1 MHYLCT
7 SFNDIFSLM
16 IFILIAY
23 ILLILAVAF
32 YKRQSGNDVFFTA
45 EKNSSWAMVAFGM
58 LGASLSGISFISV
71 PGMATSS
78 SFTYMQLVLGFSLGY
93 IIVAKVLLP
102 LYYKLNLTNIY
113 EYLSLRH
120 GKHSYRTASMFFILS
135 RGLGSAARLYV
146 SAFLIHSFIFAP
158 LGIPFPLVAILMVA
172 FIYLYTSVGGIH
184 TLVKTDVIQTI
195 FLLGALIILLL
206 LSYNQLGESFSLGET
221 LSQQSFIVTDWVAK
235 NNFVKYVL
243 SGMLITV
250 CMTGLDQD
258 MMQKNLTC
266 RTLQEAQKNMYSY
279 GFMFL
284 PINFAFLLL
293 GLYVGGIFIENG
305 ITIPAENDMLL
316 PEAVRMGLLPEVG
329 TYIFIIGIISA
340 SLSSA
345 DSTFVSLTTTISTT
359 FCPTETKEDKGK
371 YENFRKLTHIAVG
384 VFFCLMLMVFYFV
397 ENDNMID
404 LLFRLASYTYGPLLG
419 LFALSMF
426 TKIQIKDK
434 FSPIVC
440 TISPII
446 CVIIQVLSDNSLG
459 YELLLLNGIITF
471 VGLLLIKRNDNTECK
486 ILNK

>member
-1 MHYLCT
+1 
-7 SFNDIFSLM
+7 M

-45 EKNSSWAMVAFGM
+45 ERNSSWAMVAFGM

-71 PGMATSS
+71 PGMAPSS
-78 SFTYMQLVLGFSLGY
+78 GFTYMQLVLGFSLGY

-146 SAFLIHSFIFAP
+146 SAFLIHTFIFAP

-184 TLVKTDVIQTI
+184 TLVKTDVIQTV

-258 MMQKNLTC
+258 MMQKNRTC
-266 RTLQEAQKNMYSY
+266 RTLKEAQKNMYSY

-293 GLYVGGIFIENG
+293 GLYVSNIFIENG
-305 ITIPAENDMLL
+305 ITIPAENDTLL
-316 PEAVRMGLLPEVG
+316 PEAVRMELLPEVA

-359 FCPTETKEDKGK
+359 FCPTHTKEDKGK
-371 YENFRKLTHIAVG
+371 YENFRKLTHITVG

-397 ENDNMID
+397 GNDNMID

-446 CVIIQVLSDNSLG
+446 CVIIQVLSGNSLG
-459 YELLLLNGIITF
+459 YELLLLNGFITF

>member
-1 MHYLCT
+1 MLY
-7 SFNDIFSLM
+7 
-16 IFILIAY
+16 ILIAY

-45 EKNSSWAMVAFGM
+45 ERNSSWAMVAFGM

-102 LYYKLNLTNIY
+102 LYYKVNLTNIY

-146 SAFLIHSFIFAP
+146 SAFLIHTFIFAP
-158 LGIPFPLVAILMVA
+158 LGIPFPLVAIFMVA

-316 PEAVRMGLLPEVG
+316 PEAVRMGLLPEAA

-345 DSTFVSLTTTISTT
+345 DSTFVSLTTTIYTT
-359 FCPTETKEDKGK
+359 FCPSATKDNKSK
-371 YENFRKLTHIAVG
+371 YEKFRKLTHIAVG
-384 VFFCLMLMVFYFV
+384 VFFCLMLMVFYLV
-397 ENDNMID
+397 GNDNMID
-404 LLFRLASYTYGPLLG
+404 LLFQLASYTYGPLLG

-426 TKIQIKDK
+426 TKVEINDK
-434 FSPIVC
+434 FSPLIC
-440 TISPII
+440 TISPIT
-446 CVIIQVLSDNSLG
+446 CVIIQVLSGNSLG
-459 YELLLLNGIITF
+459 YELLLLNGFITF
-471 VGLLLIKRNDNTECK
+471 VGLMLIRRK
-486 ILNK
+486 

>member
-1 MHYLCT
+1 
-7 SFNDIFSLM
+7 M

-32 YKRQSGNDVFFTA
+32 YKRQGGNDVFFTA

-71 PGMATSS
+71 PGMAPSS
-78 SFTYMQLVLGFSLGY
+78 GFTYMQLVLGFSLGY

-120 GKHSYRTASMFFILS
+120 SKYSYRTASMFFILS

-146 SAFLIHSFIFAP
+146 SAFLIHTFIFAP
-158 LGIPFPLVAILMVA
+158 LGIPFPLVAILMVT

-195 FLLGALIILLL
+195 FLLGALIVLLL
-206 LSYNQLGESFSLGET
+206 LSYNRLGESFSLSET

-266 RTLQEAQKNMYSY
+266 RTLQKAQKNMYSY

-293 GLYVGGIFIENG
+293 GLYVGSIFIESG
-305 ITIPAENDMLL
+305 ITIPGKNDMLL
-316 PEAVRMGLLPEVG
+316 PEAVRMGLLPEAA

-359 FCPTETKEDKGK
+359 FCPSQTKEDKGK

-384 VFFCLMLMVFYFV
+384 TFFCLMLMVFYFV
-397 ENDNMID
+397 KNNNMID

-419 LFALSMF
+419 LFTLSMF
-426 TKIQIKDK
+426 TKIKIKDK
-434 FSPIVC
+434 ISPLVC

-446 CVIIQVLSDNSLG
+446 CVIIQVLSSNSLG
-459 YELLLLNGIITF
+459 YELLLLNGFITF
-471 VGLLLIKRNDNTECK
+471 VGLMLIKQK
-486 ILNK
+486 

>member
-45 EKNSSWAMVAFGM
+45 ERNSSWAMVAFGM

-71 PGMATSS
+71 PGMAPSS
-78 SFTYMQLVLGFSLGY
+78 GFTYMQLVLGFSLGY

-158 LGIPFPLVAILMVA
+158 LGIPFPLIAILMVA

-184 TLVKTDVIQTI
+184 TLVKTDVIQTV
-195 FLLGALIILLL
+195 FLLGALVGLLVL
-206 LSYNQLGESFSLGET
+206 AYLGLDHSSASVRLSE
-221 LSQQSFIVTDWVAK
+221 QSFIVTDWVAK

-293 GLYVGGIFIENG
+293 GLYVSGIFIENG

-316 PEAVRMGLLPEVG
+316 PEAVRMGLLPEVA

-359 FCPTETKEDKGK
+359 FCPSETKEDKGK

-384 VFFCLMLMVFYFV
+384 VFFCIMLMVFYFV

-471 VGLLLIKRNDNTECK
+471 VGLMLIRRK
-486 ILNK
+486 

>member
-1 MHYLCT
+1 MWVILVIYL
-7 SFNDIFSLM
+7 S
-16 IFILIAY
+16 
-23 ILLILAVAF
+23 LILGVAL
-32 YKRQSGNDVFFTA
+32 YKRKRGNKAFFTA

-146 SAFLIHSFIFAP
+146 SAFLIHTFIFAP
-158 LGIPFPLVAILMVA
+158 LGIPFPLVASALVA
-172 FIYLYTSVGGIH
+172 FIYIYTSVGGIH

-195 FLLGALIILLL
+195 FLLGALVGLLVL
-206 LSYNQLGESFSLGET
+206 AYLGLDHSSASAGLSE
-221 LSQQSFIVTDWVAK
+221 QSFIVTDWVAK

-266 RTLQEAQKNMYSY
+266 RTLKEAQKNMYSY

-293 GLYVGGIFIENG
+293 GLFVGGLFIQNG
-305 ITIPAENDMLL
+305 VGIPAENDMLL
-316 PEAVRMGLLPEVG
+316 PEAVKMGLLPEMA

-359 FCPTETKEDKGK
+359 FCPSQIKGNEGK
-371 YENFRKLTHIAVG
+371 FENFRKLTHIAVG

-397 ENDNMID
+397 GSDNMID
-404 LLFRLASYTYGPLLG
+404 LLFNLASYTYGPLLG
-419 LFALSMF
+419 LFAFSMF
-426 TKIQIKDK
+426 TKYKINDK
-434 FSPIVC
+434 F
-440 TISPII
+440 SPII
-446 CVIIQVLSDNSLG
+446 CVISPLICLIIQYMSNNSFG

-471 VGLLLIKRNDNTECK
+471 VGLLLIKRNDSTERK

>member
-7 SFNDIFSLM
+7 SYYDIFSLM

-45 EKNSSWAMVAFGM
+45 ERNSSWAMVAFGM

-71 PGMATSS
+71 PGMAPSS

-146 SAFLIHSFIFAP
+146 SAFLIHTFIFAP
-158 LGIPFPLVAILMVA
+158 LGIPFPLVSILMVA
-172 FIYLYTSVGGIH
+172 FIYIYTSVGGIH

-195 FLLGALIILLL
+195 FLLGALVGLLVL
-206 LSYNQLGESFSLGET
+206 AYLGLDHSSASAGLSE
-221 LSQQSFIVTDWVAK
+221 QSFIVTDWVAK

-266 RTLQEAQKNMYSY
+266 RTLKEAQKNMYSY

-284 PINFAFLLL
+284 PINFLFLLL
-293 GLYVGGIFIENG
+293 GLFVGGLFIQNG
-305 ITIPAENDMLL
+305 VSIPTENDMLL
-316 PEAVRMGLLPEVG
+316 PEAVKMGLLPEMA

-359 FCPTETKEDKGK
+359 FCPSETKEDKGK
-371 YENFRKLTHIAVG
+371 YEKFRKLTHIAVG

-397 ENDNMID
+397 GNDNMID
-404 LLFRLASYTYGPLLG
+404 LLFQLASYTYGPLLG

-426 TKIQIKDK
+426 TKVEINDK
-434 FSPIVC
+434 FSPLIC

-446 CVIIQVLSDNSLG
+446 CVIIQVLSGNSLG
-459 YELLLLNGIITF
+459 YELLLLNGFITF
-471 VGLLLIKRNDNTECK
+471 VGLMLIRRK
-486 ILNK
+486 

>member
-1 MHYLCT
+1 
-7 SFNDIFSLM
+7 M

-45 EKNSSWAMVAFGM
+45 ERNSSWAMVAFGM

-71 PGMATSS
+71 PGMAPSS
-78 SFTYMQLVLGFSLGY
+78 GFTYMQLVLGFSLGY

-146 SAFLIHSFIFAP
+146 SAFLIHTFIFAP
-158 LGIPFPLVAILMVA
+158 LGIPFPLVALLMVA
-172 FIYLYTSVGGIH
+172 FIYLYTSMGGIH

-195 FLLGALIILLL
+195 FLLGALITLLL

-221 LSQQSFIVTDWVAK
+221 LSQQSFIVTDWAAK
-235 NNFVKYVL
+235 NNFVRYVL

-293 GLYVGGIFIENG
+293 GLYVSNIFIENG

-316 PEAVRMGLLPEVG
+316 PEAVKMGLLPEMA

-359 FCPTETKEDKGK
+359 FCPTQTKEDKGK

-397 ENDNMID
+397 GSDNMID
-404 LLFRLASYTYGPLLG
+404 LLFNLASYTYGPLLG
-419 LFALSMF
+419 LFAFSMF
-426 TKIQIKDK
+426 TKYKINDK
-434 FSPIVC
+434 L
-440 TISPII
+440 SPII
-446 CVIIQVLSDNSLG
+446 CIISPSICLAAQFLTNNSFG

-471 VGLLLIKRNDNTECK
+471 VGLLLIKRNDSTERK

>member
-1 MHYLCT
+1 MWVILVIYL
-7 SFNDIFSLM
+7 S
-16 IFILIAY
+16 
-23 ILLILAVAF
+23 LILGVAL
-32 YKRQSGNDVFFTA
+32 YKRRRGNKAFFTA

-71 PGMATSS
+71 PGIATSS

-113 EYLSLRH
+113 EYLEQRLGS
-120 GKHSYRTASMFFILS
+120 KSYHTASLFFILS

-146 SAFLIHSFIFAP
+146 SAFLIHTFIFAP
-158 LGIPFPLVAILMVA
+158 LGIPFPLVASALVA
-172 FIYLYTSVGGIH
+172 FIYIYTSVGGIH

-195 FLLGALIILLL
+195 FLLGALVGLLVL
-206 LSYNQLGESFSLGET
+206 AYLGLDHSSASAGLSE
-221 LSQQSFIVTDWVAK
+221 QSFIVTDWAAK

-266 RTLQEAQKNMYSY
+266 RTLKEAQKNMYSY

-284 PINFAFLLL
+284 PINFLFLLL
-293 GLYVGGIFIENG
+293 GLYVGGLFIQNG
-305 ITIPAENDMLL
+305 VGIPAENDMLL
-316 PEAVRMGLLPEVG
+316 PEAVSMGLLPTVA

-359 FCPTETKEDKGK
+359 FCPTQIKGNEGK
-371 YENFRKLTHIAVG
+371 FENFRKLTHIAVG

-397 ENDNMID
+397 GSDNMID
-404 LLFRLASYTYGPLLG
+404 LLFNLASYTYGPLLG
-419 LFALSMF
+419 LFAFSMF
-426 TKIQIKDK
+426 TKYKINDK
-434 FSPIVC
+434 F
-440 TISPII
+440 SPII
-446 CVIIQVLSDNSLG
+446 CVISPLICLIIQYMSNNSFG

-471 VGLLLIKRNDNTECK
+471 VGLLLIKRNDSTERK

>member
-7 SFNDIFSLM
+7 SFYDIFSLM

-32 YKRQSGNDVFFTA
+32 YKRQGGNDVFFTA

-71 PGMATSS
+71 PGMAPSS
-78 SFTYMQLVLGFSLGY
+78 GFTYMQLVLGFSLGY

-120 GKHSYRTASMFFILS
+120 GKYSYRTASMFFILS

-146 SAFLIHSFIFAP
+146 SAFLIHTFIFAP
-158 LGIPFPLVAILMVA
+158 LGIPFPLVAILMVT

-184 TLVKTDVIQTI
+184 TLIKTDVIQTI

-206 LSYNQLGESFSLGET
+206 LSYNRLGESFSLSET

-266 RTLQEAQKNMYSY
+266 RTLQKAQKNMYSY

-293 GLYVGGIFIENG
+293 GLYVGSIFIESG
-305 ITIPAENDMLL
+305 ITIPGKNDMLL
-316 PEAVRMGLLPEVG
+316 PEAVRMGLLPEAA

-359 FCPTETKEDKGK
+359 FCPSQTKEDKGK

-384 VFFCLMLMVFYFV
+384 TFFCLMLMVFYFV
-397 ENDNMID
+397 KNNNMID

-419 LFALSMF
+419 LFTLSMF
-426 TKIQIKDK
+426 TKIKIKDK
-434 FSPIVC
+434 ISPLVC

-446 CVIIQVLSDNSLG
+446 CVIIQVLSSNSLG
-459 YELLLLNGIITF
+459 YELLLLNGFITF
-471 VGLLLIKRNDNTECK
+471 VGLMLIKQK
-486 ILNK
+486 

>member
-16 IFILIAY
+16 LYILIAY

-45 EKNSSWAMVAFGM
+45 ERNSSWAMVAFGM

-71 PGMATSS
+71 PGMAPSS
-78 SFTYMQLVLGFSLGY
+78 GFTYMQLVLGFSLGY

-146 SAFLIHSFIFAP
+146 SAFLIHTFIFAP

-184 TLVKTDVIQTI
+184 TLVKTDVIQTV

-221 LSQQSFIVTDWVAK
+221 LSQQSFIITDWVAK

-293 GLYVGGIFIENG
+293 GLYVSGIFIENG
-305 ITIPAENDMLL
+305 ITIPTENDMLL
-316 PEAVRMGLLPEVG
+316 PEAVRMGLLPEAA

-359 FCPTETKEDKGK
+359 FCPSQTKEDKGK
-371 YENFRKLTHIAVG
+371 FENFRKLTHIAVG

-397 ENDNMID
+397 GNDNMID
-404 LLFRLASYTYGPLLG
+404 LLFNLASYTYGPLLG

-426 TKIQIKDK
+426 TKYKINDK
-434 FSPIVC
+434 L
-440 TISPII
+440 SPII
-446 CVIIQVLSDNSLG
+446 CVISPLICLIIQYMSNNSFG

-471 VGLLLIKRNDNTECK
+471 VGLLLIKRNDSTERK

>member
-1 MHYLCT
+1 MWVILVIYL
-7 SFNDIFSLM
+7 S
-16 IFILIAY
+16 
-23 ILLILAVAF
+23 LILSVAL
-32 YKRQSGNDVFFTA
+32 YKRKRGNKAFFTA

-71 PGMATSS
+71 PGMAPSS
-78 SFTYMQLVLGFSLGY
+78 GFTYMQLVLGFSLGY

-146 SAFLIHSFIFAP
+146 SAFLIHTFIFAP

-184 TLVKTDVIQTI
+184 TLVKTDVIQTV
-195 FLLGALIILLL
+195 FLLGALVGLLVL
-206 LSYNQLGESFSLGET
+206 AYLGFDHSSASAGLSE
-221 LSQQSFIVTDWVAK
+221 QSFIVTDWVAK

-266 RTLQEAQKNMYSY
+266 RTLQEAQKNMYIY

-293 GLYVGGIFIENG
+293 GLYVSSIFIENG
-305 ITIPAENDMLL
+305 ITIPTENDMLL
-316 PEAVRMGLLPEVG
+316 PEAVRMGLLPEAA

-359 FCPTETKEDKGK
+359 FCPSQTKEDKGK

-397 ENDNMID
+397 GNDNMID

-426 TKIQIKDK
+426 TKFEINDK
-434 FSPIVC
+434 FSPLIC

-446 CVIIQVLSDNSLG
+446 CVIIQVLSGNSLG
-459 YELLLLNGIITF
+459 YELLLLNGFITF
-471 VGLLLIKRNDNTECK
+471 VGLMLIRRK
-486 ILNK
+486 

>member
-1 MHYLCT
+1 MWVILVIYL
-7 SFNDIFSLM
+7 S
-16 IFILIAY
+16 
-23 ILLILAVAF
+23 LILGVAL
-32 YKRQSGNDVFFTA
+32 YKRRRGNKAFFTA

-71 PGMATSS
+71 PGMAPSS
-78 SFTYMQLVLGFSLGY
+78 GFTYMQLVLGFSLGY

-120 GKHSYRTASMFFILS
+120 GKHCYRTASMFFILS

-146 SAFLIHSFIFAP
+146 SAFLIHTFIFSP
-158 LGIPFPLVAILMVA
+158 LGIPFPLVAFLMVA

-195 FLLGALIILLL
+195 FLLGALVGLLVL
-206 LSYNQLGESFSLGET
+206 AYLGLDHSSASAGI
-221 LSQQSFIVTDWVAK
+221 SQQTYIVTDWGAK
-235 NNFVKYVL
+235 NNFIKYVL

-266 RTLQEAQKNMYSY
+266 RTLKDAQKNMYSY

-284 PINFAFLLL
+284 PINFLFLLL
-293 GLYVGGIFIENG
+293 GLYVGSLFTANG
-305 ITIPAENDMLL
+305 ISIPVENDMLL
-316 PEAVRMGLLPEVG
+316 PEAVRSGLLPNVA

-359 FCPTETKEDKGK
+359 FCPTKIKEDASKFI
-371 YENFRKLTHIAVG
+371 NFRKLTHIAVG
-384 VFFCLMLMVFYFV
+384 VFFCLMLMVFYYV
-397 ENDNMID
+397 GNDNMID
-404 LLFRLASYTYGPLLG
+404 LLFNLASYTYGPLLG
-419 LFALSMF
+419 LFAFSMF
-426 TKIQIKDK
+426 TKHKINDK
-434 FSPIVC
+434 FSPIIC
-440 TISPII
+440 IISPSI
-446 CVIIQVLSDNSLG
+446 CLAVQFLTNNYFG
-459 YELLLLNGIITF
+459 YELLLLNGIIIF
-471 VGLLLIKRNDNTECK
+471 VGLLLIKRNDSTERK

>member
-1 MHYLCT
+1 
-7 SFNDIFSLM
+7 M

-45 EKNSSWAMVAFGM
+45 ERNSSWAMVAFGM

-71 PGMATSS
+71 PGMAPSS
-78 SFTYMQLVLGFSLGY
+78 GFTYMQLVLGFSLGY

-146 SAFLIHSFIFAP
+146 SAFLIHTFIFAP

-184 TLVKTDVIQTI
+184 TLVKTDVIQTV

-206 LSYNQLGESFSLGET
+206 LSYNQLGESFSLGDT

-235 NNFVKYVL
+235 NNFVKYLL

-266 RTLQEAQKNMYSY
+266 RTLKEAQKNMYSY

-293 GLYVGGIFIENG
+293 GLYVSNIFIENG

-316 PEAVRMGLLPEVG
+316 PEAVRMGLLPEVA

-345 DSTFVSLTTTISTT
+345 DSTFVSLTTTIATT
-359 FCPTETKEDKGK
+359 FCPAKIKEDTSKFI
-371 YENFRKLTHIAVG
+371 NFRKLTHIAVG

-446 CVIIQVLSDNSLG
+446 CVIIQVLNDNSLG

>member
-1 MHYLCT
+1 
-7 SFNDIFSLM
+7 M

-45 EKNSSWAMVAFGM
+45 ERNSSWAMVAFGM

-71 PGMATSS
+71 PGMAPSS
-78 SFTYMQLVLGFSLGY
+78 GFTYMQLVLGFSLGY

-146 SAFLIHSFIFAP
+146 SAFLIHTFIFAP

-172 FIYLYTSVGGIH
+172 FIYIYTSVGGIH
-184 TLVKTDVIQTI
+184 TLVKTDVIQTV

-266 RTLQEAQKNMYSY
+266 RTLKEAQKNMYSY

-316 PEAVRMGLLPEVG
+316 PEAVRMGLLPTVA

-359 FCPTETKEDKGK
+359 FCPTQIKGNEGK
-371 YENFRKLTHIAVG
+371 FENFRKLTHIAVG

-397 ENDNMID
+397 GNDNMID
-404 LLFRLASYTYGPLLG
+404 LLFNIASYTYGPLLG
-419 LFALSMF
+419 LFTFSMF
-426 TKIQIKDK
+426 TKYKINDK
-434 FSPIVC
+434 F
-440 TISPII
+440 SPII
-446 CVIIQVLSDNSLG
+446 CVISPLICLIIQYMSNNSFG

-471 VGLLLIKRNDNTECK
+471 VGLLLIKRNDSTERK

>member
-1 MHYLCT
+1 MWVILVIYL
-7 SFNDIFSLM
+7 S
-16 IFILIAY
+16 
-23 ILLILAVAF
+23 LILSVAL
-32 YKRQSGNDVFFTA
+32 YKRKRGNKAFFTA

-71 PGMATSS
+71 PGMAPSS
-78 SFTYMQLVLGFSLGY
+78 GFTYMQLVLGFSLGY

-184 TLVKTDVIQTI
+184 TLVKTDVIQTV

-206 LSYNQLGESFSLGET
+206 LSYNRLGEGFSLGET

-235 NNFVKYVL
+235 NNLVKYVL

-266 RTLQEAQKNMYSY
+266 RTLKDAQKNMYSY

-284 PINFAFLLL
+284 PINFLFLLL
-293 GLYVGGIFIENG
+293 GLYVGGLFTQNG
-305 ITIPAENDMLL
+305 VSIPAENDMLL
-316 PEAVRMGLLPEVG
+316 PEAVRMGLLPEVA

-359 FCPTETKEDKGK
+359 FCPTQINGNEGK
-371 YENFRKLTHIAVG
+371 FENFRKLTHIAVG

-397 ENDNMID
+397 GSDNMID

-471 VGLLLIKRNDNTECK
+471 VGLLLIKRNDSTERK

>member
-1 MHYLCT
+1 
-7 SFNDIFSLM
+7 
-16 IFILIAY
+16 
-23 ILLILAVAF
+23 
-32 YKRQSGNDVFFTA
+32 
-45 EKNSSWAMVAFGM
+45 MVAFGM

-146 SAFLIHSFIFAP
+146 SAFLIHTFIFAP
-158 LGIPFPLVAILMVA
+158 LGIPFPLVASALVA
-172 FIYLYTSVGGIH
+172 FIYIYTSVGGIH

-195 FLLGALIILLL
+195 FLLGALVGLLVL
-206 LSYNQLGESFSLGET
+206 AYLGLDHSSASAGLSE
-221 LSQQSFIVTDWVAK
+221 QSFIVTDWVAK

-266 RTLQEAQKNMYSY
+266 RTLKEAQKNMYSY

-293 GLYVGGIFIENG
+293 GLFVGGLFIQNG
-305 ITIPAENDMLL
+305 VGIPAENDMLL
-316 PEAVRMGLLPEVG
+316 PEAVKMGLLPEMA

-359 FCPTETKEDKGK
+359 FCPSQIKGNEGK
-371 YENFRKLTHIAVG
+371 FENFRKLTHIAVG

-397 ENDNMID
+397 GSDNMID
-404 LLFRLASYTYGPLLG
+404 LLFNLASYTYGPLLG
-419 LFALSMF
+419 LFAFSMF
-426 TKIQIKDK
+426 TKYKINDK
-434 FSPIVC
+434 F
-440 TISPII
+440 SPII
-446 CVIIQVLSDNSLG
+446 CVISPLICLIIQYMSNNSFG

-471 VGLLLIKRNDNTECK
+471 VGLLLIKRNDSTERK

>member
-1 MHYLCT
+1 MLY
-7 SFNDIFSLM
+7 
-16 IFILIAY
+16 ILIGY

-45 EKNSSWAMVAFGM
+45 ERNSSWAMVAFGM

-71 PGMATSS
+71 PGMAPSS
-78 SFTYMQLVLGFSLGY
+78 GFTYMQLVLGFSLGY

-146 SAFLIHSFIFAP
+146 SAFLIHTFIFAP

-184 TLVKTDVIQTI
+184 TLVKTDVIQTV
-195 FLLGALIILLL
+195 FLLGALIVLLL

-316 PEAVRMGLLPEVG
+316 PEAVRMGLLPEVA

-359 FCPTETKEDKGK
+359 FCLPEAKEDKGK

-384 VFFCLMLMVFYFV
+384 VFFCIMLMVFYFV

-404 LLFRLASYTYGPLLG
+404 LLFQLASYTYGPLLG

-426 TKIQIKDK
+426 TKVEINDK
-434 FSPIVC
+434 YSPLIC

-446 CVIIQVLSDNSLG
+446 CVIIQVLSGNSLG
-459 YELLLLNGIITF
+459 YELLLLNGFITF
-471 VGLLLIKRNDNTECK
+471 VGLMLIRRK
-486 ILNK
+486 

>member
-7 SFNDIFSLM
+7 SFYDIFSLM

-45 EKNSSWAMVAFGM
+45 ERNSSWAMVAFGM

-71 PGMATSS
+71 PGMAPSS
-78 SFTYMQLVLGFSLGY
+78 GFTYMQLVLGFSLGY

-146 SAFLIHSFIFAP
+146 SAFLIHTFIFAP
-158 LGIPFPLVAILMVA
+158 LGIPFPLVALLMVA
-172 FIYLYTSVGGIH
+172 FIYLYTSMGGIH

-195 FLLGALIILLL
+195 FLLGALITLLL

-221 LSQQSFIVTDWVAK
+221 LSQQSFIVTDWAAK
-235 NNFVKYVL
+235 NNFVRYVL

-293 GLYVGGIFIENG
+293 GLYVSNIFIENG

-316 PEAVRMGLLPEVG
+316 PEAVKMGLLPEMA

-359 FCPTETKEDKGK
+359 FCPTQTKEDKGK

-397 ENDNMID
+397 GSDNMID
-404 LLFRLASYTYGPLLG
+404 LLFNLASYTYGPLLG
-419 LFALSMF
+419 LFAFSMF
-426 TKIQIKDK
+426 TKYKINDK
-434 FSPIVC
+434 L
-440 TISPII
+440 SPII
-446 CVIIQVLSDNSLG
+446 CIISPSICLAAQFLTNNSFG

-471 VGLLLIKRNDNTECK
+471 VGLLLIKRNDSTERK

>member
-1 MHYLCT
+1 
-7 SFNDIFSLM
+7 M

-45 EKNSSWAMVAFGM
+45 ERNSSWAMVAFGM

-71 PGMATSS
+71 PGMAPSS
-78 SFTYMQLVLGFSLGY
+78 GFTYMQLVLGFSLGY

-158 LGIPFPLVAILMVA
+158 FGIPFPLVAILMVA

-206 LSYNQLGESFSLGET
+206 LSYNQLGDSFSLGET

-293 GLYVGGIFIENG
+293 GLYVSGIFIENG

-316 PEAVRMGLLPEVG
+316 PEAVRMGILPEVA

-359 FCPTETKEDKGK
+359 FCPTQIKGNEGK
-371 YENFRKLTHIAVG
+371 FENFRKLTHIAVG

-397 ENDNMID
+397 GSDNMID
-404 LLFRLASYTYGPLLG
+404 LLFNLASYTYGPLLG
-419 LFALSMF
+419 LFAFSMF
-426 TKIQIKDK
+426 TKYKINDK
-434 FSPIVC
+434 L
-440 TISPII
+440 SPII
-446 CVIIQVLSDNSLG
+446 CIISPSICLAAQFLTNNSFG

-471 VGLLLIKRNDNTECK
+471 VGLLLIKRNDSTERK

>member
-1 MHYLCT
+1 MWVILVIYL
-7 SFNDIFSLM
+7 S
-16 IFILIAY
+16 
-23 ILLILAVAF
+23 LILGVAL
-32 YKRQSGNDVFFTA
+32 YKRRRGNKAFFTA

-113 EYLSLRH
+113 EYLEQRLGS
-120 GKHSYRTASMFFILS
+120 KSYHTASLFFILS

-146 SAFLIHSFIFAP
+146 SAFLIHTFIFAP
-158 LGIPFPLVAILMVA
+158 LGIPFPLVAFLMVA

-195 FLLGALIILLL
+195 FLLGALVGLLVL
-206 LSYNQLGESFSLGET
+206 AYLGLDHSSASAGLSE
-221 LSQQSFIVTDWVAK
+221 QSFIVTDWVAK

-266 RTLQEAQKNMYSY
+266 RTLKEAQKNMYSY

-284 PINFAFLLL
+284 PINFLFLLL
-293 GLYVGGIFIENG
+293 GLYVGGLFIQNG
-305 ITIPAENDMLL
+305 ISIPTENDMLL
-316 PEAVRMGLLPEVG
+316 PEAVSMGLLPTVA

-359 FCPTETKEDKGK
+359 FCPTQIKGNEGK
-371 YENFRKLTHIAVG
+371 FENFRKLTHIAVG

-397 ENDNMID
+397 GNDNMID
-404 LLFRLASYTYGPLLG
+404 LLFNLASYTYGPLLG
-419 LFALSMF
+419 LFAFSMF
-426 TKIQIKDK
+426 TKYKINDK
-434 FSPIVC
+434 F
-440 TISPII
+440 SPII
-446 CVIIQVLSDNSLG
+446 CVISPLICLIIQYMSNNSFG

-471 VGLLLIKRNDNTECK
+471 VGLLLIKRNDSTERK

>member
-1 MHYLCT
+1 M
-7 SFNDIFSLM
+7 SFYDIFSLM

-45 EKNSSWAMVAFGM
+45 ERNSSWAMVAFGM

-71 PGMATSS
+71 PGMAPSS
-78 SFTYMQLVLGFSLGY
+78 GFTYMQLVLGFSLGY

-146 SAFLIHSFIFAP
+146 SAFLIHTFIFAP
-158 LGIPFPLVAILMVA
+158 LGIPFPLVTILMVA

-184 TLVKTDVIQTI
+184 TLVKTDVIQTV

-206 LSYNQLGESFSLGET
+206 LSYNQLGESFSLGDT

-235 NNFVKYVL
+235 NNFVKYLL

-293 GLYVGGIFIENG
+293 GLYVSGIFIENG
-305 ITIPAENDMLL
+305 ITIPTENDMLL
-316 PEAVRMGLLPEVG
+316 PEAVRIGLLPEVA

-359 FCPTETKEDKGK
+359 FCPTYTKEDKGK
-371 YENFRKLTHIAVG
+371 YENFRKITHIAVG

-397 ENDNMID
+397 GNDNMID

>member
-1 MHYLCT
+1 MWVILVIYL
-7 SFNDIFSLM
+7 S
-16 IFILIAY
+16 
-23 ILLILAVAF
+23 LILGVAL
-32 YKRQSGNDVFFTA
+32 YKRRRGNKAFFTA

-113 EYLSLRH
+113 EYLEQRLGS
-120 GKHSYRTASMFFILS
+120 KSYHTASLFFILS

-146 SAFLIHSFIFAP
+146 SAFLIHTFIFAP
-158 LGIPFPLVAILMVA
+158 LGIPFPLVASALVA
-172 FIYLYTSVGGIH
+172 FIYIYTSVGGIH

-195 FLLGALIILLL
+195 FLLGALVGLLVL
-206 LSYNQLGESFSLGET
+206 AYLGLDHSSASTGFSE
-221 LSQQSFIVTDWVAK
+221 QSFIVTDWAAK

-266 RTLQEAQKNMYSY
+266 RTLKEAQKNMYSY

-284 PINFAFLLL
+284 PINFLFLLL
-293 GLYVGGIFIENG
+293 GLYVGGIFTQNG
-305 ITIPAENDMLL
+305 ISIPTENDMLL
-316 PEAVRMGLLPEVG
+316 PEAVSMGLLPTAA

-359 FCPTETKEDKGK
+359 FCPTQIKGNEGK
-371 YENFRKLTHIAVG
+371 FENFRKLTHIAVG

-397 ENDNMID
+397 GSDNMID
-404 LLFRLASYTYGPLLG
+404 LLFNLASYTYGPLLG
-419 LFALSMF
+419 LFAFSMF
-426 TKIQIKDK
+426 TKYKINDK
-434 FSPIVC
+434 L
-440 TISPII
+440 SPII
-446 CVIIQVLSDNSLG
+446 CIISPSICLAVQFLTNNSFG

-471 VGLLLIKRNDNTECK
+471 VGLLLIKRNDSTERK

>member
-1 MHYLCT
+1 ML
-7 SFNDIFSLM
+7 L
-16 IFILIAY
+16 ILIAY
-23 ILLILAVAF
+23 ILLILAVTF
-32 YKRQSGNDVFFTA
+32 YKRKRGNEAFFTA
-45 EKNSSWAMVAFGM
+45 ERNSSWAMVAFGM

-71 PGMATSS
+71 PGMAPGSG
-78 SFTYMQLVLGFSLGY
+78 FTYMQLVLGFSLGY

-120 GKHSYRTASMFFILS
+120 GKYSYRTASMFFILS

-146 SAFLIHSFIFAP
+146 SAFLIHTFIFAP
-158 LGIPFPLVAILMVA
+158 LGIPFPLVAILMVT

-195 FLLGALIILLL
+195 FLLGALIVLLL
-206 LSYNQLGESFSLGET
+206 LSYNRLGESFSLSET
-221 LSQQSFIVTDWVAK
+221 LSQQSFIITDWVAK

-266 RTLQEAQKNMYSY
+266 RTLKEAQKNMYSY

-293 GLYVGGIFIENG
+293 GLCVGNIFIENG
-305 ITIPAENDMLL
+305 ISIPAENDMLL
-316 PEAVRMGLLPEVG
+316 PEAIIMGLLPEVA

-345 DSTFVSLTTTISTT
+345 DSTFVSLTTTLSTT
-359 FCPTETKEDKGK
+359 FCSDEVKNNDGK
-371 YENFRKLTHIAVG
+371 YENFRKRTHIAVG
-384 VFFCLMLMVFYFV
+384 VFFCLMLLIFYFV
-397 ENDNMID
+397 GSDNMID

-426 TKIQIKDK
+426 TKVEINDK
-434 FSPIVC
+434 LSPIVC

-446 CVIIQVLSDNSLG
+446 CVIIQVLSSNSLG
-459 YELLLLNGIITF
+459 YELLLLNGMLTF
-471 VGLLLIKRNDNTECK
+471 VGLLLIRKK
-486 ILNK
+486 

>member
-1 MHYLCT
+1 MWVILVIYL
-7 SFNDIFSLM
+7 S
-16 IFILIAY
+16 
-23 ILLILAVAF
+23 LILGVAL
-32 YKRQSGNDVFFTA
+32 YKRKRGNKAFFTA

-146 SAFLIHSFIFAP
+146 SAFLIHTFIFAP
-158 LGIPFPLVAILMVA
+158 LGIPFPLVTSALVA

-195 FLLGALIILLL
+195 FLLGALVGLLVL
-206 LSYNQLGESFSLGET
+206 AYLGLDHSSASAELSE
-221 LSQQSFIVTDWVAK
+221 QSFIVTDWAAK

-266 RTLQEAQKNMYSY
+266 RTLKDAQKNMYSY

-284 PINFAFLLL
+284 PINFLFLLL
-293 GLYVGGIFIENG
+293 GLYVGGLFTQSG
-305 ITIPAENDMLL
+305 VSIPTENDMLL
-316 PEAVRMGLLPEVG
+316 PEAVSMGLLPTAA

-359 FCPTETKEDKGK
+359 FCPTQIKGNEGK
-371 YENFRKLTHIAVG
+371 FENFRKLTHIAVG

-397 ENDNMID
+397 GSDNMID
-404 LLFRLASYTYGPLLG
+404 LLFNLASYTYGPLLG
-419 LFALSMF
+419 LFAFSMF
-426 TKIQIKDK
+426 TKYKINDK
-434 FSPIVC
+434 F
-440 TISPII
+440 SPII
-446 CVIIQVLSDNSLG
+446 CVISPLICLIIQYMSNNSFG

-471 VGLLLIKRNDNTECK
+471 VGLLLIKRNDSTERK

>member
-1 MHYLCT
+1 MWVILVIYL
-7 SFNDIFSLM
+7 S
-16 IFILIAY
+16 
-23 ILLILAVAF
+23 LILGVAL
-32 YKRQSGNDVFFTA
+32 YKRRRGNKAFFTA

-146 SAFLIHSFIFAP
+146 SAFLIHTFIFAP
-158 LGIPFPLVAILMVA
+158 LGIPFPLVASALVA
-172 FIYLYTSVGGIH
+172 FIYIYTSVGGIH

-195 FLLGALIILLL
+195 FLLGALVGLLVL
-206 LSYNQLGESFSLGET
+206 AYLGLDHSSASAGLSE
-221 LSQQSFIVTDWVAK
+221 QSFIVTDWVAK

-266 RTLQEAQKNMYSY
+266 RTLKEAQKNMYSY

-293 GLYVGGIFIENG
+293 GLFVGGLFIQNG
-305 ITIPAENDMLL
+305 VGIPAENDMLL
-316 PEAVRMGLLPEVG
+316 PEAVKMGLLPEMA

-359 FCPTETKEDKGK
+359 FCPSQIKGNEGK
-371 YENFRKLTHIAVG
+371 FENFRKLTHIAVG

-397 ENDNMID
+397 GSDNMID
-404 LLFRLASYTYGPLLG
+404 LLFNLASYTYGPLLG
-419 LFALSMF
+419 LFAFSMF
-426 TKIQIKDK
+426 TKYKINDK
-434 FSPIVC
+434 F
-440 TISPII
+440 SPII
-446 CVIIQVLSDNSLG
+446 CVISPLICLIIQYMSNNSFG

-471 VGLLLIKRNDNTECK
+471 VGLLLIKRNDSTERK

>member
-1 MHYLCT
+1 MWVILVIYL
-7 SFNDIFSLM
+7 S
-16 IFILIAY
+16 
-23 ILLILAVAF
+23 LILSVAL
-32 YKRQSGNDVFFTA
+32 YKRKRGNKAFFTA

-71 PGMATSS
+71 PGMAPSS

-113 EYLSLRH
+113 EYLEQRLGS
-120 GKHSYRTASMFFILS
+120 KSYHTASLFFILS
-135 RGLGSAARLYV
+135 RGLGSVARLYV
-146 SAFLIHSFIFAP
+146 SAFLIHTFIFAP

-195 FLLGALIILLL
+195 FLLGALVGLLVL
-206 LSYNQLGESFSLGET
+206 AYLGLNHSSASAELSE
-221 LSQQSFIVTDWVAK
+221 QSFIVTDWAAK

-316 PEAVRMGLLPEVG
+316 PEAVRMGILPEVA

-359 FCPTETKEDKGK
+359 FCPTQIKGNEGK
-371 YENFRKLTHIAVG
+371 FENFRKLTHIAVG

-397 ENDNMID
+397 GSDNMID
-404 LLFRLASYTYGPLLG
+404 LLFNLASYTYGPLLG
-419 LFALSMF
+419 LFAFSMF
-426 TKIQIKDK
+426 TKYKINDK
-434 FSPIVC
+434 L
-440 TISPII
+440 SPII
-446 CVIIQVLSDNSLG
+446 CIISPSICLAAQFLTNNSFG

-471 VGLLLIKRNDNTECK
+471 VGLLLIKRNDSTERK

>member
-1 MHYLCT
+1 MILVIY
-7 SFNDIFSLM
+7 FSL
-16 IFILIAY
+16 ILS
-23 ILLILAVAF
+23 VAL
-32 YKRQSGNDVFFTA
+32 YKRKRGNKAFFTA

-71 PGMATSS
+71 PGMATNS

-146 SAFLIHSFIFAP
+146 SAFLIHTFIFAP
-158 LGIPFPLVAILMVA
+158 LGIPFPLVSILMVA
-172 FIYLYTSVGGIH
+172 FIYIYTSVGGIH

-195 FLLGALIILLL
+195 FLLGALVGLLVL
-206 LSYNQLGESFSLGET
+206 AYLGLDHSSASAGLSE
-221 LSQQSFIVTDWVAK
+221 QSFIVTDWVAK

-266 RTLQEAQKNMYSY
+266 RTLKEAQKNMYSY

-284 PINFAFLLL
+284 PINFLFLLL
-293 GLYVGGIFIENG
+293 GLYVGGLFIQNG
-305 ITIPAENDMLL
+305 ISIPTENDMLL
-316 PEAVRMGLLPEVG
+316 PEAVRMGLLPTVA

-359 FCPTETKEDKGK
+359 FCPTQIKGNEGK
-371 YENFRKLTHIAVG
+371 FENFRKLTHIAVG

-397 ENDNMID
+397 GSDNMID
-404 LLFRLASYTYGPLLG
+404 LLFNLASYTYGPLLG
-419 LFALSMF
+419 LFAFSMF
-426 TKIQIKDK
+426 TKYKINDK
-434 FSPIVC
+434 L
-440 TISPII
+440 SPII
-446 CVIIQVLSDNSLG
+446 CIISPSICLAVQFLTNNSFG

-471 VGLLLIKRNDNTECK
+471 VGLLLIKRNDSTERK

>member
-1 MHYLCT
+1 MLY
-7 SFNDIFSLM
+7 
-16 IFILIAY
+16 ILIGY

-45 EKNSSWAMVAFGM
+45 ERNSSWAMVAFGM

-71 PGMATSS
+71 PGMAPSS
-78 SFTYMQLVLGFSLGY
+78 GFTYMQLVLGFSLGY

-120 GKHSYRTASMFFILS
+120 GKYSYRTASMFFILS

-146 SAFLIHSFIFAP
+146 SAFLIHTFIFAP

-195 FLLGALIILLL
+195 FLLGALIVLLF

-284 PINFAFLLL
+284 PINFVFLLL
-293 GLYVGGIFIENG
+293 GLFVVGLFTQNG
-305 ITIPAENDMLL
+305 VGIPAENDMLL
-316 PEAVRMGLLPEVG
+316 PEAVRIGLLPEVA

-359 FCPTETKEDKGK
+359 FCPSETKEDKSK

-404 LLFRLASYTYGPLLG
+404 LLFQLASYTYGPLLG
-419 LFALSMF
+419 LFAFSMF
-426 TKIQIKDK
+426 TKYKINDK
-434 FSPIVC
+434 F
-440 TISPII
+440 SPII
-446 CVIIQVLSDNSLG
+446 CVISPLICLIIQYMSNNSFG
-459 YELLLLNGIITF
+459 YELLLLNGFITF
-471 VGLLLIKRNDNTECK
+471 VGLMLIRRK
-486 ILNK
+486 

>member
-1 MHYLCT
+1 
-7 SFNDIFSLM
+7 M

-45 EKNSSWAMVAFGM
+45 ERNSSWAMVAFGM

-71 PGMATSS
+71 PGMAPSS
-78 SFTYMQLVLGFSLGY
+78 GFTYMQLVLGFSLGY

-146 SAFLIHSFIFAP
+146 SAFLIHTFIFAP

-206 LSYNQLGESFSLGET
+206 LSYNQLGDSFSLGET

-293 GLYVGGIFIENG
+293 GLYVSGIFIENG

-316 PEAVRMGLLPEVG
+316 PEAVRMGLLPEVA

-359 FCPTETKEDKGK
+359 FCPSETKEDKGK

-471 VGLLLIKRNDNTECK
+471 VGLLLIKRNDSTERK

>member
-7 SFNDIFSLM
+7 SFYDIFSLM

-45 EKNSSWAMVAFGM
+45 ERNSSWAMVAFGM

-71 PGMATSS
+71 PGMAPSS
-78 SFTYMQLVLGFSLGY
+78 GFTYMQLVLGFSLGY

-184 TLVKTDVIQTI
+184 TLVKTDVIQTV

-206 LSYNQLGESFSLGET
+206 LSYNQLGESFSLGKT

-235 NNFVKYVL
+235 NNFVKYVP

-293 GLYVGGIFIENG
+293 GLFVSGIFIENG

-316 PEAVRMGLLPEVG
+316 PEAVRIGLLPEVA

-359 FCPTETKEDKGK
+359 FCPSQTKEDKGK

-397 ENDNMID
+397 GNNNMID
-404 LLFRLASYTYGPLLG
+404 LLFQLASYTYGPLLG
-419 LFALSMF
+419 LFAFSMF
-426 TKIQIKDK
+426 TKYKINDK
-434 FSPIVC
+434 L
-440 TISPII
+440 SPII
-446 CVIIQVLSDNSLG
+446 CIISPSICLTAQFLTNNSFG
-459 YELLLLNGIITF
+459 YELLLLNGFITF
-471 VGLLLIKRNDNTECK
+471 VGLMLIRRK
-486 ILNK
+486 

>member
-1 MHYLCT
+1 
-7 SFNDIFSLM
+7 M

-71 PGMATSS
+71 PGMAPSS
-78 SFTYMQLVLGFSLGY
+78 GFTYMQLVLGFSLGY

-146 SAFLIHSFIFAP
+146 SAFLIHTFIFAP

-184 TLVKTDVIQTI
+184 TLVKTDVIQTV

-235 NNFVKYVL
+235 NSFVKYVL

-293 GLYVGGIFIENG
+293 GLYVSNIFIENG
-305 ITIPAENDMLL
+305 ITIPVENDMLL
-316 PEAVRMGLLPEVG
+316 PEAVRMGLLPEVA

-359 FCPTETKEDKGK
+359 FCPTQIKGNEGK
-371 YENFRKLTHIAVG
+371 FENFRKLTHIAVG

-397 ENDNMID
+397 GSDNMID
-404 LLFRLASYTYGPLLG
+404 LLFNLASYTYGPLLG
-419 LFALSMF
+419 LFAFSMF
-426 TKIQIKDK
+426 TKYKINDK
-434 FSPIVC
+434 L
-440 TISPII
+440 SPII
-446 CVIIQVLSDNSLG
+446 CIISPSICLAAQFLTNNSFG

>member
-1 MHYLCT
+1 MWVILVIYL
-7 SFNDIFSLM
+7 S
-16 IFILIAY
+16 
-23 ILLILAVAF
+23 LILSVAL
-32 YKRQSGNDVFFTA
+32 YKRKRGNKAFFTA
-45 EKNSSWAMVAFGM
+45 ERNSSWAMVAFGM

-113 EYLSLRH
+113 EYLGQRL
-120 GKHSYRTASMFFILS
+120 GNKSYHTASLFFILS

-146 SAFLIHSFIFAP
+146 SAFLIHTFIFAP

-184 TLVKTDVIQTI
+184 TLVKTDVIQTV
-195 FLLGALIILLL
+195 FLLGALVGLLVL
-206 LSYNQLGESFSLGET
+206 AYLGFDHSSASAGLSE
-221 LSQQSFIVTDWVAK
+221 QSFIVTDWVAK

-316 PEAVRMGLLPEVG
+316 PEAVRMGLLPEVA

-359 FCPTETKEDKGK
+359 FCPTQIKGNEGK
-371 YENFRKLTHIAVG
+371 FENFRKLTHIAVG

-397 ENDNMID
+397 GSDNMID

-419 LFALSMF
+419 LFAFSMF
-426 TKIQIKDK
+426 TKYKINDK
-434 FSPIVC
+434 L
-440 TISPII
+440 SPII
-446 CVIIQVLSDNSLG
+446 CIISPSICLAAQFLTNNSFG

-471 VGLLLIKRNDNTECK
+471 VGLLLIKRNDSTERK

>member
-1 MHYLCT
+1 ML
-7 SFNDIFSLM
+7 
-16 IFILIAY
+16 FILIAY

-45 EKNSSWAMVAFGM
+45 ERDSSWAMVAFGM

-71 PGMATSS
+71 PGMAPSS
-78 SFTYMQLVLGFSLGY
+78 GFTYMQLVLGFSLGY

-146 SAFLIHSFIFAP
+146 SAFLIHTFIFAP
-158 LGIPFPLVAILMVA
+158 FGIPFPLVAILMVV

-184 TLVKTDVIQTI
+184 TLVKTDVIQTV

-316 PEAVRMGLLPEVG
+316 PEAVRMGLLPEVA

-359 FCPTETKEDKGK
+359 FCPSETKEDKGK

-384 VFFCLMLMVFYFV
+384 VFFCIMLMVFYFV

-404 LLFRLASYTYGPLLG
+404 LLFQLASYTYGPLLG

-426 TKIQIKDK
+426 TKVEIKDK

-446 CVIIQVLSDNSLG
+446 CVIIQVLSGNSLG
-459 YELLLLNGIITF
+459 YELLLLNGFITF
-471 VGLLLIKRNDNTECK
+471 VGLMLIRRK
-486 ILNK
+486 

>member
-1 MHYLCT
+1 MILVIY
-7 SFNDIFSLM
+7 FSL
-16 IFILIAY
+16 ILS
-23 ILLILAVAF
+23 VAL
-32 YKRQSGNDVFFTA
+32 YKRKRGNKAFFTA

-71 PGMATSS
+71 PGMATNS

-146 SAFLIHSFIFAP
+146 SAFLIHTFIFAP
-158 LGIPFPLVAILMVA
+158 LGIPFPLVSILMVA
-172 FIYLYTSVGGIH
+172 FIYIYTSVGGIH

-195 FLLGALIILLL
+195 FLLGALVGLLVL
-206 LSYNQLGESFSLGET
+206 AYLGLDHSSASAGLSE
-221 LSQQSFIVTDWVAK
+221 QSFIVTDWVAK

-266 RTLQEAQKNMYSY
+266 RTLKEAQKNMYSY

-284 PINFAFLLL
+284 PINFLFLLL
-293 GLYVGGIFIENG
+293 GLYVGGLFIQNG
-305 ITIPAENDMLL
+305 ISIPTENDILL
-316 PEAVRMGLLPEVG
+316 PEAVRMGLLPTVA

-359 FCPTETKEDKGK
+359 FCPTQIKGNEGK
-371 YENFRKLTHIAVG
+371 FENFRKLTHIAVG

>member
-1 MHYLCT
+1 MWVILVIYL
-7 SFNDIFSLM
+7 S
-16 IFILIAY
+16 
-23 ILLILAVAF
+23 LILGVAL
-32 YKRQSGNDVFFTA
+32 YKRKRGNKAFFTA

-71 PGMATSS
+71 PGMAPSS
-78 SFTYMQLVLGFSLGY
+78 GFTYMQLVLGFSLGY

-146 SAFLIHSFIFAP
+146 SAFLIHTFIFAP

-184 TLVKTDVIQTI
+184 TLVKTDVIQTV

-206 LSYNQLGESFSLGET
+206 LSYNQLGESFSLGDT

-266 RTLQEAQKNMYSY
+266 RTLKEAQKNMYSY

-284 PINFAFLLL
+284 PINCAFLLL
-293 GLYVGGIFIENG
+293 GLYVSNIFIENG

-316 PEAVRMGLLPEVG
+316 PEAVRMGLLPEVA

-359 FCPTETKEDKGK
+359 FCPTETKENKGK

-397 ENDNMID
+397 GSDNMID
-404 LLFRLASYTYGPLLG
+404 LLFNLASYTYGPLLG
-419 LFALSMF
+419 LFAFSMF
-426 TKIQIKDK
+426 TKYKINDK
-434 FSPIVC
+434 L
-440 TISPII
+440 SPII
-446 CVIIQVLSDNSLG
+446 CIISPSICLAAQFLTNNSFG

-471 VGLLLIKRNDNTECK
+471 VGLLLIKRNDSTERK